1 MNEDYIKTLK
11 NLKKLV
17 DQEGACHTI
26 SCYDCLLHSEEYCL
40 SEKYQDC
47 GELFQVSAYKDAK
60 KLLYSLTDEEIF
72 EALI

>member
-1 MNEDYIKTLK
+1 MNEDHVKTLK

-26 SCYDCLLHSEEYCL
+26 SCYDCLLHSEEHCL
-40 SEKYQDC
+40 SEKYRDS
-47 GELFQVSAYKDAK
+47 GEPFQVSTYRDAK
-60 KLLYSLTDEEIF
+60 ELLSSLTDEDIF